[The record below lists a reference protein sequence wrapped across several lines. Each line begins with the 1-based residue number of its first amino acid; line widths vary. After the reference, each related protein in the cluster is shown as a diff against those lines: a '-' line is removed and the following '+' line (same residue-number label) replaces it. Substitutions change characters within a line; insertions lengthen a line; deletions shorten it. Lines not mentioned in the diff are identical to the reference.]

1 LSSWEQ
7 RTSQRLS
14 ALRLDS
20 IRSKILM
27 FAVLATLLPSLA
39 TAWISYV
46 ENKRAL
52 TAKASEELLGLSTQA
67 ARELD
72 LWTKERRYDLRVFAS
87 SYEVTENVERIPRV
101 NGEAVR
107 SGRAHQRLTD
117 YLNSVRDRFVDY
129 DELLVLD
136 AHGHIIAS
144 SDKQPRALVLPPDWQ
159 AQMRG
164 DNLVLGA
171 PYWDS
176 TAARPVML
184 AAVPIRLASGRVLGA
199 ITAKVNLRGV
209 ADTLKRFSPGDA
221 GQVYVMSES
230 GRLIVSSRGSSASLM
245 ATQYR
250 PEDARWLLARE
261 GQAVQFGSITGGR
274 VVGSVRR
281 VPGLDWVVVTEIPT
295 VEAFRQVARLRNVTL
310 LIVAAL
316 FAAVGTLG
324 YFLGLLIVRPLSRLT
339 QGAAK
344 VAAGD
349 LEVDLPVVTGGEVA
363 YLTNVFNNMVAR
375 LRESRQELER
385 LSVTDPLTGL
395 FNRRWMMDALEHEVR
410 RSRRLKHNFAVIM
423 ADVDYFKRFNDAH
436 GHPAGDAVLK
446 LVAEILRDST
456 RDVDVVARYGGEE
469 FFVMMPETG
478 GEGAADVA
486 DRVRERLAAERLPGG
501 GTVTLSFGVAEFP
514 AHGDVGETLIAI
526 ADAALYQ
533 AKREGRDRV
542 VLAPGGAE
550 RRRRTSRSPVGGAD
564 PEA

>member
-1 LSSWEQ
+1 
-7 RTSQRLS
+7 
-14 ALRLDS
+14 
-20 IRSKILM
+20 M

-171 PYWDS
+171 AYWDS

-230 GRLIVSSRGSSASLM
+230 GRLILSSRGSSAALM

-261 GQAVQFGSITGGR
+261 GRAVQFGSVTGGR

-295 VEAFRQVARLRNVTL
+295 VEAFRQVARLRNVTF

-316 FAAVGTLG
+316 FAAVGALG

-363 YLTNVFNNMVAR
+363 YLTTVFNNMVAR

-446 LVAEILRDST
+446 VVAEILRDSA

-478 GEGAADVA
+478 GEGAAEVA
-486 DRVRERLAAERLPGG
+486 DRVRTRLATERLPGG

-514 AHGDVGETLIAI
+514 AHGDVGDTLIAI

-542 VLAPGGAE
+542 VLAPGAAE

>member
-171 PYWDS
+171 AYWDS

-230 GRLIVSSRGSSASLM
+230 GRLILSSRGSSASLM
-245 ATQYR
+245 ATHYR

-261 GQAVQFGSITGGR
+261 GRAVQFGSVTGGR

-295 VEAFRQVARLRNVTL
+295 VEAFRQVARLRNVTF

-316 FAAVGTLG
+316 FAAVGALG

-363 YLTNVFNNMVAR
+363 YLTTVFNNMVAR

-410 RSRRLKHNFAVIM
+410 RSRRLKHDFAVIM

-446 LVAEILRDST
+446 VVADILRDST

-478 GEGAADVA
+478 GEGAAEVA
-486 DRVRERLAAERLPGG
+486 DRVRTRLATERLPGG

-514 AHGDVGETLIAI
+514 AHGDVGDTLIAI

-542 VLAPGGAE
+542 VLAPGAAE